1 MANQNPTVDTTSDP
15 SLQYIADNLYNRT
28 VIPTNKPTSVS
39 VGTSIGGVQTAG
51 NPVVINEIKNVTQV
65 TLTPPSGRPAIP
77 GGIPGQ
83 VQINIDNGLSGSPG
97 LTYDPTNSALHASNV
112 VATHIELINSANLGD
127 VSRVKLAGGN
137 PGGTLQ
143 TDGNGNLSFVDV
155 VIPSLTGYATESW
168 VNTNIVAGAP
178 VNLNTLVEIATA
190 INNDNNFHT
199 TVTTALSGKA
209 DTSSLST
216 VATSGSY
223 NDLTNKPRQINDATG
238 NTFLITRSTNAEI
251 RLKDSTNNDISFL
264 FTNDGKLKLPPL
276 GDIVDSTGTSVLGG
290 GGGGGSGGSGTSLS
304 FAYGGGVYQGQIDPS
319 TWDTYV
325 TSQNNIKLQVGGG
338 NTFTFNTT
346 GQIQLPVNGDIVDST
361 GTSVLTNVASFLET
375 YTGNITA
382 NNIVGNISG
391 ANVVSI
397 VANATH
403 AINSD
408 TATNVTASAQPN
420 ITSVG
425 TLTSLTVAG
434 GLTVN
439 GPLSGGGLTTT
450 SGPTAPVSPIIGDT
464 WYDTV
469 NDVVYRYINDG
480 VTNGIWVDYSGP
492 SYSVIDGINCVR
504 QIINAGQGLSMDL
517 LTVQMPTGG
526 SRSLQLKV
534 ATGTIV
540 ANWSGSSVYYGGGT
554 TQTSSDSNRAQTF
567 TTSYTYISNL
577 WNFLNPGD
585 SADYMFNDTTN
596 NKFYRITLQVGAG
609 FNNNLIVIERLA
621 P

>member
-28 VIPTNKPTSVS
+28 VIPTNKSTGAS
-39 VGTSIGGVQTAG
+39 VGTSIGGTQTSN
-51 NPVVINEIKNVTQV
+51 NPVVINEIKNVTQI

-83 VQINIDNGLSGSPG
+83 VQVNINNGLAGSPG
-97 LTYDPTNSALHASNV
+97 LTYDAVTNVLRAANI
-112 VATHIELINSANLGD
+112 VATHLEVTNNADLGD
-127 VSRVKLAGGN
+127 ISRVKLGGGN
-137 PGGTLQ
+137 AGGTLQ
-143 TDGNGNLSFVDV
+143 TDGYGNLSFVDV
-155 VIPSLTGYATESW
+155 VIPNLTGYATESW
-168 VNTNIVAGAP
+168 VNTNVIGSAP
-178 VNLNTLVEIATA
+178 ANLNTLVEIANA

-199 TVTTALSGKA
+199 TITTALSGKA
-209 DTSSLST
+209 ATSSLST

-223 NDLTNKPRQINDATG
+223 NDLSNKPTRLSDATG
-238 NTFLITRSTNAEI
+238 NTLFIANGTNASVQ
-251 RLKDSTNNDISFL
+251 LKSVTSTDISFL

-290 GGGGGSGGSGTSLS
+290 AGGGGGGGTSLT
-304 FAYGGGVYQGQIDPS
+304 FTNGGGVYQSGGPIN
-319 TWDTYV
+319 WDTYIE
-325 TSQNNIKLQVGGG
+325 SQHDVRIQVGGG
-338 NTFTFNTT
+338 NTFKFNTS
-346 GQIQLPVNGDIVDST
+346 GKIQLPTGGDIIDSS
-361 GTSVLTNVASFLET
+361 GNSVLTNVSSFLQT

-382 NNIVGNISG
+382 NNITANIPG
-391 ANVVSI
+391 ANVIGS
-397 VANATH
+397 VANATY
-403 AINSD
+403 ANNSNIAN
-408 TATNVTASAQPN
+408 TVTASSQPN

-439 GPLSGGGLTTT
+439 GQLSGGGLTTT
-450 SGPTAPVSPIIGDT
+450 AGINPPVSPIIGDT
-464 WYDTV
+464 WYDTT
-469 NDVVYRYINDG
+469 NDVTYRYIDDG

-526 SRSLQLKV
+526 NRSLQLKV

-540 ANWSGSSVYYGGGT
+540 ANWSGSAVYYGGGA
-554 TQTSSDSNRAQTF
+554 TQASSDSSRAQTF
-567 TTSYTYISNL
+567 TTSYTYISSL
-577 WNFLNPGD
+577 WNFLSPGD

-609 FNNNLIVIERLA
+609 FNNNLSVIERLA